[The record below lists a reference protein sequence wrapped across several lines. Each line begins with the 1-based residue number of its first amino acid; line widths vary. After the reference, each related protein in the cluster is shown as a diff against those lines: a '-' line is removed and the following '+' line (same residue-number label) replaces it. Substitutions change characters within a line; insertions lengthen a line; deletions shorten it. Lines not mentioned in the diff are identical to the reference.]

1 MASSFL
7 IAGSGVKTKW
17 QYLRDTYRRELAK
30 TNQPTGSASGGDSK
44 WKYFQLM
51 SFLHDTYAPRV
62 VVGNAPNPQQS
73 DGDDASVSGGSP
85 KQSMSHIDHELMNSQ
100 SGEQEPDELQ
110 LEEQQT
116 GKSSCYSITPGVSQ
130 VPKTIFKSPKN
141 KFRQKKDALNDLV
154 QLEKV
159 MVAHLQELKNKKE
172 DEEKK
177 DEDYFFV
184 MSLLPY
190 LRAIPPSRKLQMRIK
205 LQQVLLECQSINQNS
220 TSYNTSIPVA
230 SPPDYSNWSSS
241 VSTSSQQSDWNT
253 RSYSPSDVEPV
264 QQTVNPDQELL
275 TNFLRF
281 KNA

>member
-1 MASSFL
+1 
-7 IAGSGVKTKW
+7 
-17 QYLRDTYRRELAK
+17 
-30 TNQPTGSASGGDSK
+30 
-44 WKYFQLM
+44 M

-62 VVGNAPNPQQS
+62 VVGNVPNPQQS
-73 DGDDASVSGGSP
+73 DGDDTSVSGGSP

-116 GKSSCYSITPGVSQ
+116 GKSSCYSITPDVSQ
-130 VPKTIFKSPKN
+130 VPKKIFKSPKN

-159 MVAHLQELKNKKE
+159 KVAHLQELKNKKE

-184 MSLLPY
+184 MSLLPH
-190 LRAIPPSRKLQMRIK
+190 LRAIPLSQKLQMRIK
-205 LQQVLLECQSINQNS
+205 L
-220 TSYNTSIPVA
+220 
-230 SPPDYSNWSSS
+230 
-241 VSTSSQQSDWNT
+241 QQSDWNT
-253 RSYSPSDVEPV
+253 RSYSPSEVQPV

-275 TNFLRF
+275 TNFLHF

>member
-51 SFLHDTYAPRV
+51 SFLHDTYAPRA
-62 VVGNAPNPQQS
+62 VVGNVPNPQQS
-73 DGDDASVSGGSP
+73 DGNDGSVNGGSP
-85 KQSMSHIDHELMNSQ
+85 NQSMSHIDHELMNSQ

-116 GKSSCYSITPGVSQ
+116 GKSSCYSVTPGVIQ
-130 VPKTIFKSPKN
+130 VPKKIFKSPKN
-141 KFRQKKDALNDLV
+141 KQKKDALNDLV

-159 MVAHLQELKNKKE
+159 KVAHLQELKNKKE
-172 DEEKK
+172 DE
-177 DEDYFFV
+177 DYFFV
-184 MSLLPY
+184 MSLLPH
-190 LRAIPPSRKLQMRIK
+190 LRAIPLSQKLQIRIK

-220 TSYNTSIPVA
+220 ISYVTSIPVA
-230 SPPDYSNWSSS
+230 SPPDYSKWSS
-241 VSTSSQQSDWNT
+241 
-253 RSYSPSDVEPV
+253 
-264 QQTVNPDQELL
+264 
-275 TNFLRF
+275 
-281 KNA
+281 